1 MPAANSMRM
10 QQSVRVAASEGGEG
24 ERGRGKEM
32 NVYGWP
38 EWFGFY
44 TVHCSLDWNLYVLTM
59 SCAMSGPQ
67 ANKQSQIERERER
80 GSCISPNQQILLSNL
95 W

>member
-1 MPAANSMRM
+1 MRM
-10 QQSVRVAASEGGEG
+10 QQSVRVAASERRRGRQKERAGE
-24 ERGRGKEM
+24 RGKEM

-67 ANKQSQIERERER
+67 ANKQSQIERKRKKE
-80 GSCISPNQQILLSNL
+80 LHFT
-95 W
+95 